1 MQWHGSRGQTSLLTP
16 KTVYFTLKW
25 AQIFLVIVL
34 RINSQDFYE
43 ILDEARAQ
51 QVSKSDNSKYFEKT
65 LSDLK
70 IVCLTKL
77 AQNL

>member
-16 KTVYFTLKW
+16 KTVYFTLER

-51 QVSKSDNSKYFEKT
+51 QVSKSDNSKHFEKT

-70 IVCLTKL
+70 IVGLTKL

>member
-16 KTVYFTLKW
+16 KTVYFTLGSN
-25 AQIFLVIVL
+25 LLSHCL
-34 RINSQDFYE
+34 RINPQDFCE
-43 ILDEARAQ
+43 ILDEATAQ

-70 IVCLTKL
+70 IAYLTKL

>member
-16 KTVYFTLKW
+16 KTVYFTLEW

-51 QVSKSDNSKYFEKT
+51 QVSKSDNSKYFWKN
-65 LSDLK
+65 S
-70 IVCLTKL
+70 
-77 AQNL
+77 